1 MPGFPEGVA
10 GIEFLQRLRQQ
21 VERFGAEL
29 LQAQEVTGIYQ
40 HDNYHFIQTNDG
52 STTALMVRE
61 YLKSV

>member
-10 GIEFLQRLRQQ
+10 GIEFSQRLRQQ

-40 HDNYHFIQTNDG
+40 HDNFHCIQTNEG
-52 STTALMVRE
+52 STAALMVRE